1 MKSLMQRALTQLF
14 QLTQLARPANFSRR
28 LILAT
33 ALAIPFLGSVV
44 FTEAQTATPTAAIKT
59 VVDTILGVLRKP
71 DFSFEKDRPAISA
84 EIKRA
89 FDDVAMAQSVLSTN
103 WKSATPTQQTE
114 FKRLLLETI
123 ENTYIGRIKAYTNE
137 KVDFRSEEVTE
148 SRATVNTMIIASSG
162 EIPVNYK
169 LRKRSDGWFVYD
181 VEVEN
186 VSMVSSYRDTYRSI
200 VSKEGMDGLL
210 KQMKI
215 KLAEI
220 KI

>member
-1 MKSLMQRALTQLF
+1 MKSLMQRALRHLS
-14 QLTQLARPANFSRR
+14 RPANASRR

-33 ALAIPFLGSVV
+33 ALAIPLLGSAV
-44 FTEAQTATPTAAIKT
+44 FTQAQTATPSAAIKT

-71 DFSFEKDRPAISA
+71 DFSFERDRPAISA

-103 WKSATPTQQTE
+103 WKSATPAQQTE
-114 FKRLLLETI
+114 FKGLLLATI

-137 KVDFRSEEVTE
+137 KVDFRSEEVAE
-148 SRATVNTMIIASSG
+148 NRATVNTMIIASSG

-210 KQMKI
+210 KQMKN

-220 KI
+220 QI